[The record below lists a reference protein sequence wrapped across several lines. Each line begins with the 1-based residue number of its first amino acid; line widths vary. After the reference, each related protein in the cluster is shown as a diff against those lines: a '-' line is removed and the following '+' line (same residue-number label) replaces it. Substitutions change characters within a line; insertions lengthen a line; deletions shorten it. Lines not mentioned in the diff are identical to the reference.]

1 MLITVKLS
9 HTADTQTI
17 NAFLKCFH
25 SYGCG
30 RSHKKQTPPPDN
42 RYITN
47 KKCSMVKKKSF
58 FLNPLFPGAFYD
70 ITPFFCFFLAL
81 MLVRLMQ
88 DSNFYILTPTET
100 RETTENVET
109 SRHSSTLSRFM
120 CRTSTEVEK
129 LIFLVSSDRN
139 RLFKNGG

>member
-30 RSHKKQTPPPDN
+30 RSHTKQTPPPDN

-88 DSNFYILTPTET
+88 TFTFYTN
-100 RETTENVET
+100 RNNRNTENVET